1 MSGSSGGY
9 TRPEF
14 LVETDW
20 LADHLDDPNLRIF
33 DCTTHLVPNSDGTLR
48 AESALAD
55 YWTGHISGAGYLD
68 LQAELSDPGG
78 AFRFTTPSAEDFAAA
93 VGARGIGED
102 SRVVLY
108 STGAVSWATRVWWM
122 LYAFGFENAAILNG
136 GWRKWRAEARAVSTD
151 DDCSYPPGRFNAQA
165 RPGLIVDSGA
175 VLAAL
180 DDGNAVVVNA
190 LARDQHDGTS
200 ERDYGRPGGITGSV
214 CLPALDLLNPDD
226 GRFLD
231 ASGLR
236 EKFSQNGIGM
246 EQKVLAYCGGGVAA
260 TVDTFA
266 LTLLGN
272 NNAGIYDNSLSEWAN
287 NHELPMRA
295 GG

>member
-1 MSGSSGGY
+1 MSGSGSEY
-9 TRPEF
+9 ARPEF

-20 LADHLDDPNLRIF
+20 LADHLTDPKVRVF
-33 DCTTHLVPNSDGTLR
+33 DCTTHLVPNADGTLR
-48 AESALAD
+48 AESALSD
-55 YWTGHISGAGYLD
+55 YQAGHIPGAGYLD
-68 LQAELSDPGG
+68 LQAELSDPAG

-93 VGARGIGED
+93 VAARGIGDD

-136 GWRKWRAEARAVSTD
+136 GWQKWRAEARAVSTE
-151 DDCSYPPGRFNAQA
+151 DDCRYPPTSFSAQA

-180 DDGNAVVVNA
+180 DDRDAVVVNA
-190 LARDQHDGTS
+190 LAREQHEGTS
-200 ERDYGRPGGITGSV
+200 ERHYGRPGGIAGSV
-214 CLPALDLLNPDD
+214 CLPALDLVDPGD
-226 GRFLD
+226 GTFLD
-231 ASGLR
+231 AAGLR
-236 EKFSQNGIGM
+236 ARFAASGVGM
-246 EQKVLAYCGGGVAA
+246 EQQVLAYCGGGVAA

-266 LTLLGN
+266 LALLGHE
-272 NNAGIYDNSLSEWAN
+272 NAAIYDNSLSEWAN
-287 NHELPMRA
+287 NHDLPMRA

>member
-1 MSGSSGGY
+1 
-9 TRPEF
+9 
-14 LVETDW
+14 
-20 LADHLDDPNLRIF
+20 
-33 DCTTHLVPNSDGTLR
+33 
-48 AESALAD
+48 
-55 YWTGHISGAGYLD
+55 
-68 LQAELSDPGG
+68 
-78 AFRFTTPSAEDFAAA
+78 
-93 VGARGIGED
+93 
-102 SRVVLY
+102 
-108 STGAVSWATRVWWM
+108 
-122 LYAFGFENAAILNG
+122 
-136 GWRKWRAEARAVSTD
+136 
-151 DDCSYPPGRFNAQA
+151 
-165 RPGLIVDSGA
+165 
-175 VLAAL
+175 
-180 DDGNAVVVNA
+180 
-190 LARDQHDGTS
+190 
-200 ERDYGRPGGITGSV
+200 GRPGGITGSV

-266 LTLLGN
+266 LTLLGH